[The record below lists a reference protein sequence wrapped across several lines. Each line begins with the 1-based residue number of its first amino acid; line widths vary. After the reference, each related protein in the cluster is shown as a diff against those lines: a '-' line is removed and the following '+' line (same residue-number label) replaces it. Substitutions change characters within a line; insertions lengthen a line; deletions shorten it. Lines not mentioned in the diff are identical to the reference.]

1 MRKKFKYIIGDER
14 FKKKS
19 FAIKRRTL
27 LNKDIKKA
35 GDINLINRVLKTP
48 SGYIVRAKSKRKKK

>member
-1 MRKKFKYIIGDER
+1 MKKKFKYLSGDER

-19 FAIKRRTL
+19 LAIKRRTL

-35 GDINLINRVLKTP
+35 GDINLLNRVLKTP
-48 SGYIVRAKSKRKKK
+48 SGYIVRARVKKRI